1 MYHILQTL
9 CYFLAL
15 YFPPLAKLFDNLV
28 FRQLVGCL
36 FLFMRWLS

>member
-1 MYHILQTL
+1 MQTL

-15 YFPPLAKLFDNLV
+15 SFPPLAKLFDNFVLW
-28 FRQLVGCL
+28 QLVGCS